1 MHSDTRSVIV
11 DGLWSRN
18 PALVQLLGLC
28 PLLAVS
34 STATDALALGLA
46 TLATLLVSN
55 LVVSLLRY
63 HIENAVRLPMQITV
77 IAGTVTLIELST
89 AAWLPALH
97 ASLGIFLP
105 LIVTNCL
112 ILARSEAFARQQ
124 PPRLA
129 MIDACAT
136 GAGFL
141 GVLLCL
147 GLAREAIGQ
156 GTLFA
161 GADRLIGSSS
171 PISGITLFSAEHGL
185 ILAALP
191 PGAFILLGLM
201 LALFKPQAA
210 TPSRD

>member
-1 MHSDTRSVIV
+1 MRTDTQSLII

-28 PLLAVS
+28 PLLAIS

-46 TLATLLVSN
+46 TLMTLIVSN
-55 LVVSLLRY
+55 LVVSVLRG
-63 HIENAVRLPMQITV
+63 HISNSVRLPMQIAV
-77 IAGTVTLIELST
+77 IAGTVTLIELSA
-89 AAWLPALH
+89 AAWLPSLH

-112 ILARSEAFARQQ
+112 ILARSEAFASHQ

-129 MIDACAT
+129 LIDACAT
-136 GAGFL
+136 GVGFAGALVVL
-141 GVLLCL
+141 GI
-147 GLAREAIGQ
+147 AREAIGQ

-161 GADRLIGSSS
+161 DFNRLIGSDT
-171 PISGITLFSAEHGL
+171 IIEGIKLFPTEHGL
-185 ILAALP
+185 ILAVLP

-201 LALFKPQAA
+201 LAIFRPGSTTHKPH
-210 TPSRD
+210 